1 MYNAVQAVAAVA
13 TFLAACVAVWA
24 SFRAPKLAAQFAE
37 QLRSSSTVADE
48 VRRQKYLI
56 FATLLENRS
65 HIAAANC
72 VSALNL
78 IDLIFIDDREVR
90 SALAHFRVATDD
102 PNATDDRRVECF
114 FSIIEKISRH
124 LGLSDKITIADIRT
138 RYYPTALANEHQ
150 VHQLEIQQKFRQLID
165 NNGARDEPSTKGSPQ
180 TRGRK

>member
-1 MYNAVQAVAAVA
+1 MYEAVQAVAAVA

-24 SFRAPKLAAQFAE
+24 SFRAPRLAAQFAE
-37 QLRSSSTVADE
+37 QLRATSTIADE

-72 VSALNL
+72 VAALNL

-90 SALAHFRVATDD
+90 SALAHFRVAADD
-102 PNATDDRRVECF
+102 QNSTDDRRVECF

-124 LGLSDKITIADIRT
+124 LGLSEKITIADIRT
-138 RYYPTALANEHQ
+138 RYYPTALATEHQ
-150 VHQLEIQQKFRQLID
+150 VHQLELQQRL
-165 NNGARDEPSTKGSPQ
+165 RRLKGN
-180 TRGRK
+180 K